1 MSLTHKWNKLV
12 LWTITSPPSEM
23 MRSSKC
29 FLHVS
34 KIPTLTYNRENN
46 VHKAR
51 YYIVM
56 HKNDIRMYFFFFF
69 YLYDNLRNI
78 EISSIKLELNAR
90 EGAHFVP
97 IRRQNML
104 CCFSDLL

>member
-46 VHKAR
+46 VH
-51 YYIVM
+51 
-56 HKNDIRMYFFFFF
+56 
-69 YLYDNLRNI
+69 
-78 EISSIKLELNAR
+78 IKYQLSHIIGR
-90 EGAHFVP
+90 ITF
-97 IRRQNML
+97 I
-104 CCFSDLL
+104 